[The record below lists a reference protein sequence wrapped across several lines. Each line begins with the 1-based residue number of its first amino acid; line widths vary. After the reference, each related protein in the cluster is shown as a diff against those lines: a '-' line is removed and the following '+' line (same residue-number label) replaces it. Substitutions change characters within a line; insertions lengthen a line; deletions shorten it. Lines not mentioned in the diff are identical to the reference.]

1 MVSLLAGRV
10 DRVAFPATVLDLA
23 ARGWLVL
30 DHQNSGQLACL
41 LPDSAPAE
49 RLTPYEA
56 MECAQGMVSVRLDGG
71 PPENAALALTRLAPV
86 IAARLASAAEPDA
99 APA

>member
-1 MVSLLAGRV
+1 MLWYAAAAALALWLLLLGYAAVAARPHRTRPGPPSPAPRDEPPAVVSLLGGRV
-10 DRVAFPATVLDLA
+10 DRDGFPATVLDLA

-30 DHQNSGQLACL
+30 DHQNGGQLACL

-56 MECAQGMVSVRLDGG
+56 
-71 PPENAALALTRLAPV
+71 
-86 IAARLASAAEPDA
+86 
-99 APA
+99 

>member
-1 MVSLLAGRV
+1 VVSLLAGRAGR
-10 DRVAFPATVLDLA
+10 DAFPATVLDLA

-30 DHQNSGQLACL
+30 DHQNSGQLAC
-41 LPDSAPAE
+41 
-49 RLTPYEA
+49 RL
-56 MECAQGMVSVRLDGG
+56 ECAQGMVSVRLDGG

-86 IAARLASAAEPDA
+86 IAARPASAAEPDA